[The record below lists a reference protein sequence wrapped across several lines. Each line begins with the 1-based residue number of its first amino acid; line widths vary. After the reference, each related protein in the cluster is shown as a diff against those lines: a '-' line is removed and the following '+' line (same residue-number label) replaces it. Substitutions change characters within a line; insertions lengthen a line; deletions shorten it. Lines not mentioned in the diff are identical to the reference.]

1 MNVPASEDEQPVS
14 WRAIAADTPVF
25 ASDGSEVGKVSEV
38 LGGDQEDIFHGLVI
52 DLPGIGNEAM
62 LPAAHVVR
70 ISDRRVES
78 DLTADEIRSLPEFE
92 AAESFRLG
100 NVGLLRKTEGWV
112 KE

>member
-1 MNVPASEDEQPVS
+1 MNVPESEHEQPVS
-14 WRAIAADTPVF
+14 WRAISPDTPVF
-25 ASDGSEVGKVSEV
+25 GSDGEQAGKVSDV
-38 LGGDQEDIFHGLVI
+38 LGGDQEDIFHGVVV

-70 ISDRRVES
+70 ITDRRVES
-78 DLTADEIRSLPEFE
+78 DLTAEEIRSLPEFE

>member
-1 MNVPASEDEQPVS
+1 MNVPASEDEEPVS
-14 WRAIAADTPVF
+14 WRAIAPDTPVF

-52 DLPGIGNEAM
+52 DLPGIGNEAT

-70 ISDRRVES
+70 ITDRRVES

-100 NVGLLRKTEGWV
+100 NVGLFRKTEGWV